1 MNSLVIALVLG
12 AAFSHA
18 LWNMLLKKTENRL
31 LMMTAMH
38 TVTGVMGLFIL
49 PMLGPIDGEAW
60 KLLWLSVFVHG
71 AYYVFL
77 TYSYRHIELGQAYPI
92 LRGSGPLIVFLA
104 SLYLVDEVI
113 TQYQVLAFFLV
124 AGGIISLG
132 LRSIRSFLRHPQS
145 LFFTLGTG
153 VLIGSYT
160 IIDGLGVRSS
170 GNVWAYIC
178 WLFVLEMVMVQ
189 SYCIYHYRGR
199 TLVELK
205 SLGAKGIWAGILSAY
220 AYGSVLWAMET
231 SPIMLVSA
239 LRETSVVMAS
249 LLGIFFLN
257 ERRDFVKILAALMV
271 TLGIILMKN

>member
-49 PMLGPIDGEAW
+49 PMMGPIDGEAW

-104 SLYLVDEVI
+104 
-113 TQYQVLAFFLV
+113 
-124 AGGIISLG
+124 
-132 LRSIRSFLRHPQS
+132 RSFLRHPQS

-189 SYCIYHYRGR
+189 AYCIYHYRGR

>member
-1 MNSLVIALVLG
+1 M
-12 AAFSHA
+12 
-18 LWNMLLKKTENRL
+18 
-31 LMMTAMH
+31 
-38 TVTGVMGLFIL
+38 
-49 PMLGPIDGEAW
+49 
-60 KLLWLSVFVHG
+60 
-71 AYYVFL
+71 
-77 TYSYRHIELGQAYPI
+77 
-92 LRGSGPLIVFLA
+92 
-104 SLYLVDEVI
+104 YLVDEVI

-189 SYCIYHYRGR
+189 AYCIYHYRSR
-199 TLVELK
+199 TMFELK

-257 ERRDFVKILAALMV
+257 ERRDFVKILAAIMV